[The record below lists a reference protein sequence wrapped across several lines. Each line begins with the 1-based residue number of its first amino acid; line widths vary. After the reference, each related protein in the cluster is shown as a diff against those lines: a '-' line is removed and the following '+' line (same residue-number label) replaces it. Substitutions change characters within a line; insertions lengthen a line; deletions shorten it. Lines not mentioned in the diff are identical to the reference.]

1 MTISRDDMP
10 SVDQQLDA
18 ADMTPQQRLVEVA
31 TILAAGVLRLRRR
44 GRPQENPEFCPD
56 PLDVPPDSRL
66 TVPRG

>member
-1 MTISRDDMP
+1 MTAPRDDTP
-10 SVDQQLDA
+10 SVDPQSDA

-31 TILAAGVLRLRRR
+31 AILAAGVLRLWRR
-44 GRPQENPEFCPD
+44 GRTQENPKFCPA

>member
-31 TILAAGVLRLRRR
+31 AILAAGVLRLWRR
-44 GRPQENPEFCPD
+44 GRTQENQEFCPA
-56 PLDVPPDSRL
+56 PLDVPADSRL